1 MNVGVFLGIIALM
14 FVIELP
20 DKTFVATIIMA
31 ARSRPSSVLLGGSTA
46 LVTQMFLAVEA
57 GRLLTLFPVNVKNLI
72 VALFFLGGAAYLLFV
87 PEKKEEERGE
97 REGDR
102 GRSGSRW
109 KEISTAFTV
118 IFIGEMGDLTQI
130 QAANLSAKTHQPLE
144 VFLASSIALVAVTF
158 VGVYGGQILVRKV
171 PLSKIRLGGG
181 LIFAGLGIYTLVRLV
196 TG

>member
-31 ARSRPSSVLLGGSTA
+31 ARSRSSSVLIGGSTA

-57 GRLLTLFPVNVKNLI
+57 GRLLTLFPVNVKNLV

-97 REGDR
+97 REGER

-144 VFLASSIALVAVTF
+144 VFLASSIAMVAVTF
-158 VGVYGGQILVRKV
+158 VGVFGGQILVRKV

>member
-1 MNVGVFLGIIALM
+1 MSIGVFLGIIALM

-31 ARSRPSSVLLGGSTA
+31 ARSRPTSVLLGGALA
-46 LVTQMFLAVEA
+46 LVTQMFIATQA

-87 PEKKEEERGE
+87 PEKEEEEKGEEEGE
-97 REGDR
+97 RLR
-102 GRSGSRW
+102 TGSRW
-109 KEISTAFTV
+109 REVSTAFTV

-130 QAANLSAKTHQPLE
+130 QAANLSARTHQPIE
-144 VFLASSIALVAVTF
+144 VFLAASIAMVAVTA
-158 VGVYGGQILVRKV
+158 VGAFGGQVLVRRV
-171 PLSKIRLGGG
+171 PLGRIRFAGG
-181 LIFAGLGIYTLVRLV
+181 LIFAGLGIYTLVKLA